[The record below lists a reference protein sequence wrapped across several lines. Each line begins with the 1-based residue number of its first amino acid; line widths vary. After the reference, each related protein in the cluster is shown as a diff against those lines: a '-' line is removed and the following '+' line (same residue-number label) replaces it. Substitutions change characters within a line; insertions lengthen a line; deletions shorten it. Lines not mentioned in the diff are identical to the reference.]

1 MTKRTMFE
9 LLTAMVEVSDNPQKE
24 DLLKGLANEIKLL
37 DNKKARGGRSDK
49 MIATNKAITDLLIK
63 ELTNI
68 GTPVT
73 ITDLM
78 NSSEAISNYTYTD
91 GKEEKSLTNSKI
103 TAMLSPLVRSEENPE
118 GIVKRETLKKK
129 SYYSVI

>member
-1 MTKRTMFE
+1 
-9 LLTAMVEVSDNPQKE
+9 
-24 DLLKGLANEIKLL
+24 
-37 DNKKARGGRSDK
+37 
-49 MIATNKAITDLLIK
+49 
-63 ELTNI
+63 
-68 GTPVT
+68 
-73 ITDLM
+73 M